1 MIRIV
6 CKKFVVTDS
15 DWFTLSLSDCPLCKT
30 PAFWMNCKSFPTSVF
45 FSSDFTPFSL
55 FPSKPAIKR
64 LISLLPW
71 KEVFPVFLFFP
82 SRFHT
87 VVRELIFPGVQFHF
101 SSDLSF
107 LTDCVLCPQSDKPT
121 RSSGNDRLERNWKIF
136 NCQIPTRGILNG
148 QIFWSCWK
156 QFHSRK
162 RKTCT
167 TVFVWRLKK

>member
-45 FSSDFTPFSL
+45 FFQIYSFLLVPLKTCYQASHLSSSLKRGFSGL
-55 FPSKPAIKR
+55 
-64 LISLLPW
+64 SLLP
-71 KEVFPVFLFFP
+71 LTLY
-82 SRFHT
+82 T
-87 VVRELIFPGVQFHF
+87 VVSELIFPGVQFHF

-148 QIFWSCWK
+148 QIF
-156 QFHSRK
+156 
-162 RKTCT
+162 
-167 TVFVWRLKK
+167 

>member
-1 MIRIV
+1 M
-6 CKKFVVTDS
+6 
-15 DWFTLSLSDCPLCKT
+15 
-30 PAFWMNCKSFPTSVF
+30 F

-87 VVRELIFPGVQFHF
+87 VVSELIFPGVQFHF

-156 QFHSRK
+156 QFLFTKEEKLAQQFLFDGSRNK
-162 RKTCT
+162 SCFYISEQNFEFLLRSC
-167 TVFVWRLKK
+167 VAVDAVPGRN